1 MYDGKNVLDRNC
13 NLTFNRINQ
22 FLFAMIYLQS
32 FGNEVF
38 GRSIMLENL
47 IFHLFPIDWPG
58 FFSHGHGLKK
68 PFMAC

>member
-22 FLFAMIYLQS
+22 FLFAMIYLQP

-47 IFHLFPIDWPG
+47 IFHLFPNRLAR
-58 FFSHGHGLKK
+58 FFFAR
-68 PFMAC
+68 PWT